1 MVSEV
6 ICSFFKPK
14 GIPRS
19 NESHSA
25 SFTGLGS
32 VAVDSRR
39 LHCRLVKRSQ
49 DQRDLQQVL
58 ASIRTRGRIGLRAQ
72 DNLRPRCIAHLGGF
86 GGCDNSRSLP
96 PLPVQRDGRSR
107 QQSTDVPWLSIAC
120 ITKFLGPVLAA
131 PLRILSVPHRY
142 PS

>member
-1 MVSEV
+1 MVPEV
-6 ICSFFKPK
+6 IWSFFKTT

-19 NESHSA
+19 NESNNA
-25 SFTGLGS
+25 TFTGLGS
-32 VAVDSRR
+32 VALDNRR
-39 LHCRLVKRSQ
+39 LHCRLAKRSQ

-58 ASIRTRGRIGLRAQ
+58 ACIWTWGGISLRSQ

-96 PLPVQRDGRSR
+96 PVPVQRDGRSR
-107 QQSTDVPWLSIAC
+107 QQSTDVSWFSFAC

-131 PLRILSVPHRY
+131 PLRILSLPHRY
-142 PS
+142 TG

>member
-6 ICSFFKPK
+6 IWSLFNPK

-19 NESHSA
+19 NESNNA

-32 VAVDSRR
+32 VALDSRR

-49 DQRDLQQVL
+49 DQRDLKQVL
-58 ASIRTRGRIGLRAQ
+58 DSIRTRGRIGLRSQ
-72 DNLRPRCIAHLGGF
+72 DNLRPRCITHLSDF
-86 GGCDNSRSLP
+86 GGRDNSRSLP
-96 PLPVQRDGRSR
+96 PVPVQRDGRSR
-107 QQSTDVPWLSIAC
+107 QQSADVPWFSIAC
-120 ITKFLGPVLAA
+120 ITKFFGPVLAA
-131 PLRILSVPHRY
+131 PLRILSLPHRY

>member
-6 ICSFFKPK
+6 IWSLFNPK

-19 NESHSA
+19 NECNNA

-32 VAVDSRR
+32 VALDSRR

-58 ASIRTRGRIGLRAQ
+58 ASIRTCGRIVLRSQ
-72 DNLRPRCIAHLGGF
+72 DNLRPRCIAHLGSF
-86 GGCDNSRSLP
+86 GGGDNSRSP
-96 PLPVQRDGRSR
+96 PPVPVQRDGRSR
-107 QQSTDVPWLSIAC
+107 QQNTDVALVC
-120 ITKFLGPVLAA
+120 ISCLTKVFGPAFAA
-131 PLRILSVPHRY
+131 PLP
-142 PS
+142 